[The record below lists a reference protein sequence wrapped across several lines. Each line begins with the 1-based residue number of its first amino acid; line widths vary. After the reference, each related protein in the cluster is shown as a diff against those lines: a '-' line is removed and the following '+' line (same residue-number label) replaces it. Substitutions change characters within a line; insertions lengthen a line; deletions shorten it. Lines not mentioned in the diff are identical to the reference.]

1 MLIDTSLK
9 VLDIKAEESKYRS
22 TDRLIVFD
30 DLEQAEVFGEF
41 IGAQSIFETTTG
53 FLVGVFGSFASDR
66 GWTDLL
72 LEAKKR
78 FNLKYRLV

>member
-9 VLDIKAEESKYRS
+9 VLEIPVEEAKYRP

-30 DLEQAEVFGEF
+30 DLDQAEVFGEF
-41 IGAQSIFETTTG
+41 IGAESIFESING
-53 FLVGVFGSFASDR
+53 YLVKVLGSFASDR

-78 FNLKYRLV
+78 FNLEYRLV

>member
-1 MLIDTSLK
+1 MIIDTSFK
-9 VLDIKAEESKYRS
+9 VLEISAEEAKYHP

-30 DLEQAEVFGEF
+30 DLVQAEVFGNY
-41 IGAQSIFETTTG
+41 IGAESIFQATNG
-53 FLVGVFGSFASDR
+53 YLVKILGSFASDR